1 MRLFGM
7 VVGAGVGALALIIP
21 SNYGGMDGFLFLG
34 IPGIGLV
41 VGAGVFSLGRRP
53 GWGIAAGIAGMVW
66 SAFLVWL
73 RFPNRFG
80 LAEIFIALPFTFAGA
95 INLGLVMLA
104 GVLVGSG
111 WKKSPRRLPDPNN
124 ELWD

>member
-1 MRLFGM
+1 
-7 VVGAGVGALALIIP
+7 
-21 SNYGGMDGFLFLG
+21 MDGFLFLG
-34 IPGIGLV
+34 LPGIGLA

-53 GWGIAAGIAGMVW
+53 GWGIAAGVAGMVW

-73 RFPNRFG
+73 RFPNRFS
-80 LAEIFIALPFTFAGA
+80 LAEILIALPFTFAGA

-104 GVLVGSG
+104 GVFVGSG
-111 WKKSPRRLPDPNN
+111 WKKSPRQLPDLDAEN